1 MTDEATQAT
10 VENLR
15 ADFLNA
21 TTTAERWKVLNRAID
36 WAVAASENA
45 DHYSSLLATRDQKH
59 TVNLTLDSADLVERV
74 RAQIAEGGLA
84 RGFGAPSLVGEKVEG
99 EERRIRAGDIVTW
112 DGEEEGWIV
121 EVVRRD
127 GRAVIL
133 PLGDDYELAR
143 TVVAIEDV
151 WPPASAA
158 GAAV

>member
-1 MTDEATQAT
+1 MVDEATQAT
-10 VENLR
+10 AENLR

-21 TTTAERWKVLNRAID
+21 TTTHQRWKVLNRALD

-45 DHYSSLLATRDQKH
+45 DHYSSLLAARDQKH

-84 RGFGAPSLVGEKVEG
+84 RGPGVSALVGEKVEG

-112 DGEEEGWIV
+112 DGDEEGWIV

-127 GRAVIL
+127 GRATIL
-133 PLGDDYELAR
+133 PLGDDYALAR
-143 TVVAIEDV
+143 TTVNIQDV
-151 WPPASAA
+151 WPPT
-158 GAAV
+158 GRGR